1 MLASFFLKKVFQSLT
16 FALKALCSSDFRLCP
31 GQSTIL
37 KPEEPIF
44 DAIRKKARLLSQFP
58 NMGKAYSQLAPD
70 LRGAPIED
78 YIIFYYP
85 RADGIDIAR
94 IVSGYRDLEE
104 LFES

>member
-1 MLASFFLKKVFQSLT
+1 
-16 FALKALCSSDFRLCP
+16 
-31 GQSTIL
+31 
-37 KPEEPIF
+37 
-44 DAIRKKARLLSQFP
+44 
-58 NMGKAYSQLAPD
+58 MGKAYSQLAPD

-94 IVSGYRDLEE
+94 IVSGYRDLEQ